1 MNTNADGFYIGRNIT
16 KKNSKNTNLV
26 LKHRLTANVFI
37 INGKYIDYM
46 TYRYIL
52 AFTINKTNKYMYIIF
67 LIIHVSLQD

>member
-16 KKNSKNTNLV
+16 KKIPKIQIYCFN
-26 LKHRLTANVFI
+26 TANVFI

-67 LIIHVSLQD
+67 LLPVKHVSLQD

>member
-16 KKNSKNTNLV
+16 KKIPKIQIYCFN
-26 LKHRLTANVFI
+26 TANVFI

-46 TYRYIL
+46 TYIL